1 MAKRKSLSKK
11 TRFEVFK
18 RDSFTCQYCG
28 RMAPDV
34 VLNVDHIEPVSK
46 GGTNDITNLIT
57 SCFDCNSGKSDREL
71 SDDTVVKKQ
80 QRQLTELNARREQL
94 EMMLEWRNTLD
105 DLQEQQIDAYNS
117 RLEFLTSLSLSKTGR
132 KTVSK
137 LLVKFNISELL
148 DALDIAYGTYAIFD
162 DEGSATKESVE
173 LMLNK
178 VPGIAINRRNPLS
191 EEMNQLYYIRGIIRN
206 RFNYYDPQR
215 TIILLKQALETGS
228 DIKYLR
234 FMAENANNWS
244 QWIDWMDEEL
254 EEDDGDI

>member
-57 SCFDCNSGKSDREL
+57 SCFDCNSGKSDRKL

-132 KTVSK
+132 KSVSK

-215 TIILLKQALETGS
+215 TIILLKQALENGS